1 MMFAKIIKQQGET
14 ILEQDKVKRQLKEEN
29 DELRFE
35 CEELHCFKERI
46 IRIINNADLTKENYF
61 VTFEKIKKEL
71 DNSGKSI

>member
-1 MMFAKIIKQQGET
+1 MFFAKIIKKQGKT
-14 ILEQDKVKRQLKEEN
+14 IVEQDKKIKDIKEEN

-35 CEELHCFKERI
+35 WEELHCFKERI

-71 DNSGKSI
+71 DTSGKFI

>member
-1 MMFAKIIKQQGET
+1 MLFAKIIKQQGET
-14 ILEQDKVKRQLKEEN
+14 IIQQNKEIKDRKEEN

-35 CEELHCFKERI
+35 CEELHHFKERI

-71 DNSGKSI
+71 DTPGKHF

>member
-1 MMFAKIIKQQGET
+1 MFFAKIIKRQGET
-14 ILEQDKVKRQLKEEN
+14 ILEQDKVIKDIKEEN
-29 DELRFE
+29 AELRFE

-71 DNSGKSI
+71 DASGKSI

>member
-61 VTFEKIKKEL
+61 VTFEKIKK
-71 DNSGKSI
+71 N

>member
-1 MMFAKIIKQQGET
+1 MLFAKIIKRQDET
-14 ILEQDKVKRQLKEEN
+14 IKKQEKENEKLKEEN

-71 DNSGKSI
+71 DASGKSI